1 MKGIKTNETNKKFY
15 SKNDYGQKCGKHLFH
30 NVKLLNENH
39 VTYDVAMK
47 AERLNKFSVAVSN

>member
-1 MKGIKTNETNKKFY
+1 MIMV
-15 SKNDYGQKCGKHLFH
+15 KNVANIFFH